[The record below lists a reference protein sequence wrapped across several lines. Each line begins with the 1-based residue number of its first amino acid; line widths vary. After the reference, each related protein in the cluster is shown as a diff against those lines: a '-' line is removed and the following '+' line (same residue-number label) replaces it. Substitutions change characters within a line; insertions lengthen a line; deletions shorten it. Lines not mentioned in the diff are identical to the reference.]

1 MKANQFFRLLPAL
14 CSAALTLLLSF
25 ASCEGDDTYVIDP
38 QGAPILSADSY
49 TFDAQGPESFR
60 VEVEV
65 AAGTTW
71 TAEPEH
77 DWIKLFDRSDDGVTL
92 TVEAY
97 DGAYPRTGKVVF
109 TAGDKSRIFTVEQ
122 LAPVYAGSLRILTDL
137 AYPVIS
143 KGGKFVAGL
152 RIEDAGDGASRY
164 APVVICTSTGERSDL
179 EWVDGLT
186 RMNAVSDDG
195 RSLAVECNSNGCI
208 LRDGSLLDFET
219 DGYTYLKIE
228 DISSDGTVWVGSG
241 TNPTTKKGQP
251 LRWTNGEMEELPLPE
266 TNGLGQSIR
275 SNVVAYGCSADGSVI
290 YGSVIDYFEMVC
302 WKDGEVFFVG
312 EDVVNIHVE
321 MIMGQIP
328 YTLYDRPYGTRQN
341 YRMSPSGRYLVGIYR
356 AETYTEGD
364 MRPASVDYPFV
375 TDLESGESRMLFEYA
390 NHAAVS
396 VTDDGLIHCGTPSN
410 GLKDGL
416 AWMPGSETLVPLDAW
431 FASEYGV
438 RISANRCVC
447 GTSPDGNVIFGM
459 EQTNSGGYR
468 FWYYLVSR

>member
-1 MKANQFFRLLPAL
+1 MMKVNQFFRLLP
-14 CSAALTLLLSF
+14 TLLLF
-25 ASCEGDDTYVIDP
+25 ASCEGDDTYVIDT
-38 QGAPILSADSY
+38 QGVLHLSADSY
-49 TFDAQGPESFR
+49 TFDAQGTEKFR
-60 VEVEV
+60 VEVAV
-65 AAGTTW
+65 SSTW

-77 DWIKLFDRSDDGVTL
+77 DWIKLTDRTDDAVTL

-97 DGAYPRTGKVVF
+97 DGTYPRTGKVVF
-109 TAGDKSRIFTVEQ
+109 TAGDKSGTFTVEQ

-195 RSLAVECNSNGCI
+195 RTLAVECNNSGCI
-208 LRDGSLLDFET
+208 LRDGSLLEFET
-219 DGYTYLKIE
+219 NGYTYLKIE

-241 TNPTTKKGQP
+241 TNPATKKGQP
-251 LRWTNGEMEELPLPE
+251 LRWKNGEMEELPLPE
-266 TNGLGQSIR
+266 TNGLGQTIR
-275 SNVVAYGCSADGSVI
+275 SNVVAYGCNAAGSIV
-290 YGSVIDYFEMVC
+290 YGSIIDNFEMVY
-302 WKDGEVFFVG
+302 WKDGKVSFVG
-312 EDVVNIHVE
+312 EDVVNIHTVTVSGRD
-321 MIMGQIP
+321 ML
-328 YTLYDRPYGTRQN
+328 LYDRPYGTRQN
-341 YRMSPSGRYLVGIYR
+341 YRMSPSGRYLVSIFR
-356 AETYTEGD
+356 AEIYIEGD
-364 MRPASVDYPFV
+364 LRPTSVHYPFV
-375 TDLESGESRMLFEYA
+375 ADLETGRSKVLFDYA
-390 NHAAVS
+390 DHAAVS

-416 AWMPGSETLVPLDAW
+416 VWMPGSETLVPLDAW

-438 RISANRCVC
+438 RISANRCIC

-459 EQTNSGGYR
+459 EQTASGGYR
-468 FWYYLVSR
+468 FWYYLVTQYK